1 MYCFSGG
8 SEGVNN
14 VKFFSQVGTKSNS
27 AYNMMNGVRAAQS
40 FPRNILRMKCLIYI
54 KLGTHMPGGER
65 RKPIDIEDRRT
76 KVKVTT
82 SKNREK
88 KKILFSFPHDMLT
101 LFMRILY
108 IYGMNNVALTADP
121 VYIRVGSNF
130 TSFMFRTSL
139 QQLFQ

>member
-14 VKFFSQVGTKSNS
+14 VKFFSRVATKSNS
-27 AYNMMNGVRAAQS
+27 TYNMMNGVRATQS
-40 FPRNILRMKCLIYI
+40 FPHNILRMKCLIYI

-82 SKNREK
+82 SKNRK
-88 KKILFSFPHDMLT
+88 KKILFSFPNDILT
-101 LFMRILY
+101 LFMRIPY

-121 VYIRVGSNF
+121 VHKRVGSNF